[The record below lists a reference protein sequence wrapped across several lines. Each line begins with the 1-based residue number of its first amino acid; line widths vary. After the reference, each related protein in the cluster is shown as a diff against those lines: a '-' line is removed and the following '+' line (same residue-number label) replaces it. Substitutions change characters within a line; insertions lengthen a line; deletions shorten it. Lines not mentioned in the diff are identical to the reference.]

1 MERAGVVMRNPD
13 SHRITV
19 LSRDLETIGEQIDL
33 DPAEALS
40 ELGNASGDSEVSLQF
55 WFDAGSDLVVHK
67 RSPTPDRVVLDMS
80 LDGVSADHGRLLVE
94 LAVAMAEAGRVDA
107 VVADRIGASD
117 AIDWDGLVCGTPVE
131 LGALPDLVVL
141 PAAIAMQYPRL
152 ASFESRV
159 TGAHVLIDVTGRF
172 TG

>member
-1 MERAGVVMRNPD
+1 MRNPD

-19 LSRDLETIGEQIDL
+19 LSRDLETIGEQIDV
-33 DPAEALS
+33 DPAVALR

-55 WFDAGSDLVVHK
+55 WFDAGSDLVVRK
-67 RSPTPDRVVLDMS
+67 WSPTPDRVVLDMS

-107 VVADRIGASD
+107 VVADRTGVSA